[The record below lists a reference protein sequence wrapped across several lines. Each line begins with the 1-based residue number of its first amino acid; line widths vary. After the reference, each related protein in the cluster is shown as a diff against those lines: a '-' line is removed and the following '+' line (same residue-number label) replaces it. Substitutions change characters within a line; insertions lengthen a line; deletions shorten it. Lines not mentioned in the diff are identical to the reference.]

1 MDRLVPLMD
10 WKNIQSWSQGTM
22 PSPLTTLS
30 SPNAGCNTV
39 IHKEYLSTGPL
50 GKQTFRYLLVQNLT
64 QADIKTSQHIQS
76 ANLIDYCFHDFEPA
90 VSVSEQLHSFLETC
104 NTVAK
109 INFSCSSDTSAST
122 ASISGSKASMFINSA
137 SNDTFSTL
145 RGTETPYNA
154 TTGISPGYRTTTK
167 KDNSRRLVG
176 IILDNQSIKSL
187 PRKGP
192 THFPGLPCSPRD
204 PRRTQAC
211 HVNTFMISTQSW
223 RRFVFKVNSAKK

>member
-1 MDRLVPLMD
+1 
-10 WKNIQSWSQGTM
+10 
-22 PSPLTTLS
+22 
-30 SPNAGCNTV
+30 
-39 IHKEYLSTGPL
+39 
-50 GKQTFRYLLVQNLT
+50 
-64 QADIKTSQHIQS
+64 
-76 ANLIDYCFHDFEPA
+76 
-90 VSVSEQLHSFLETC
+90 
-104 NTVAK
+104 
-109 INFSCSSDTSAST
+109 
-122 ASISGSKASMFINSA
+122 MFINSA

-154 TTGISPGYRTTTK
+154 TTSISPGYLTPTK

-211 HVNTFMISTQSW
+211 HVNTSMISTQSW
-223 RRFVFKVNSAKK
+223 RRFVFKVNSAKKEMSSHCQLCLFSENLTCVNICMNITRFSN